1 MSTTDRIHISNNLD
15 NLDNEWGFY
24 IDLENLLPVLP
35 EQYQPKHDYD
45 YEYFAEHYDDFDN
58 GYDDYYNTYVPY
70 SEGKS
75 KYIPENVVGLIA
87 RISSTTILTAA
98 LTYVIFFIL

>member
-45 YEYFAEHYDDFDN
+45 CEYFAEHYDDFDN

-70 SEGKS
+70 SEGKN
-75 KYIPENVVGLIA
+75 KYIPVNNSI
-87 RISSTTILTAA
+87 
-98 LTYVIFFIL
+98 IFFKSKYSRLGIAFLRLWGN

>member
-1 MSTTDRIHISNNLD
+1 MSTTDRIHISN

-45 YEYFAEHYDDFDN
+45 YEYFAEHYEDFDN
-58 GYDDYYNTYVPY
+58 GYDDYYNTYLPY
-70 SEGKS
+70 SEGKN